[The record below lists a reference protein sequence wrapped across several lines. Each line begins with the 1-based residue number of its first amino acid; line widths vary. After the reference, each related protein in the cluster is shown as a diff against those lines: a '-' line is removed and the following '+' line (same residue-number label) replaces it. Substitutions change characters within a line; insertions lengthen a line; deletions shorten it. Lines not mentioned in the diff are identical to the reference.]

1 MQTLLLKNLS
11 HASLSKKVKTRNI
24 FCFVPNMTSDLIF
37 HCSLLFCQLKH
48 QRPTKFVPT
57 FSLYTSLILKEEF
70 HSTKKTSDWGDENS
84 SKNRICTRIKY
95 HFEYNSPLYPLTSH
109 GATKRTVC
117 VVWLFIF
124 FNCKKIIKKI
134 SKKNTI

>member
-1 MQTLLLKNLS
+1 
-11 HASLSKKVKTRNI
+11 
-24 FCFVPNMTSDLIF
+24 MTSDLIF

-70 HSTKKTSDWGDENS
+70 HSTKKTSYWGDENS
-84 SKNRICTRIKY
+84 SNNRICARIKY

-117 VVWLFIF
+117 VV
-124 FNCKKIIKKI
+124 
-134 SKKNTI
+134 